1 MMLGGGHGH
10 GAGDFREEE
19 ALGKVYDARL
29 MRRLLRYLVPY
40 RWAAVVGV
48 FLLLLLS
55 LLQLAGPY
63 LAKLAIDRYIAH
75 GDFAGLTHISLI
87 FGAILAA
94 QFLLRVSQTYLVQ
107 WMGQNVMRDLR
118 LEIFSHLQRLPLSFF
133 DRNPVGRL
141 MTRITT
147 DVENLNELLSSGV
160 VAIFGDIF
168 TLVGIVVVMLW
179 LNWRL
184 ALITFTVLPFLTVA
198 TFLFRRFVRQAYREI
213 RLRIARINAYLQENI
228 TGMAIVQLFNR
239 EYRNFEHFRR
249 LNRDYLETYLRTIF
263 YHAVFFPVV
272 ELLSAVAL
280 GLILWYGGLRVF
292 AGTLTI
298 GALVAF
304 LQYAQRFFR
313 PISDLSEK
321 YNIMQS
327 AMAASERIFKLLEE
341 PEQPSFTPPAKH
353 LEHCRGEIEFRNV
366 WFAYQKDDW
375 VLRDISFH
383 VEPGERVAFVGA
395 TGSGK
400 TSIMSLLTRLYEP
413 QKGQILLDGVD
424 IRHIPLDELRRAVG
438 VVPQDV
444 FLFSGSVAENIRL
457 GNRDI
462 SEDVIRQ
469 VAQALNVDRF
479 VERLPRGYDEEVRER
494 GGILSTG
501 QRQLLAFARALAYD
515 PRVIILD
522 EATSSVDTETE
533 RLVQEALEKL
543 MVGRTCLIV
552 AHRLST
558 VQNADRI
565 VVIHKGRI
573 REHGTHQELL
583 ALRGIYYRLYRL
595 QYAGLS
601 DKWQEESVQ
610 AAGDS

>member
-1 MMLGGGHGH
+1 MLGGGHGR
-10 GAGDFREEE
+10 GDFREEE
-19 ALGKVYDARL
+19 SLGKVYDARL
-29 MRRLLRYLVPY
+29 MRRLLRYLAPY
-40 RWAAVVGV
+40 RWVALSAVL
-48 FLLLLLS
+48 LLLLLS

-63 LAKLAIDRYIAH
+63 LAKVAIDRYI
-75 GDFAGLTHISLI
+75 GRGNFTGLTRISVIFAG
-87 FGAILAA
+87 ILLA
-94 QFLLRVSQTYLVQ
+94 QFFFRVLQTYLVQ

-160 VAIFGDIF
+160 VAIFGDVF
-168 TLVGIVVVMLW
+168 TLAGIVIVMLW
-179 LNWRL
+179 MNWRL
-184 ALITFTVLPFLTVA
+184 ALVTFTVLPFLTVA
-198 TFLFRRFVRQAYREI
+198 TFLFRRFVRKAYREI

-228 TGMAIVQLFNR
+228 TGMVIVQLFNR
-239 EYRNFEHFRR
+239 EKRNFEHFRR
-249 LNRDYLETYLRTIF
+249 LNYDYLEAYLRTIF

-292 AGTLTI
+292 SGVLTV

-304 LQYAQRFFR
+304 LQYTQRFFR

-341 PEQPSFTPPAKH
+341 PEQSSFTPPVQH
-353 LEHCRGEIEFRNV
+353 LDRCRGEIEFRHV
-366 WFAYQKDDW
+366 WFAYSGEDW
-375 VLRDISFH
+375 VLKDISFR

-413 QKGQILLDGVD
+413 QRGQILLDGVD
-424 IRHIPLDELRRAVG
+424 IRHVPLEELRRVVG

-462 SEDVIRQ
+462 SEDVVRQ

-479 VERLPRGYDEEVRER
+479 VERLPRGFEEEVRER

-515 PRVIILD
+515 PKVIILD

-558 VQNADRI
+558 VQAADRI
-565 VVIHKGRI
+565 IVIHKGKI
-573 REHGTHQELL
+573 REQGTHQELL
-583 ALRGIYYRLYRL
+583 ALKGIYYRLYKL
-595 QYAGLS
+595 QYAGL
-601 DKWQEESVQ
+601 Q
-610 AAGDS
+610 ANHKQRSAQTVGSR

>member
-10 GAGDFREEE
+10 GPGDFREEE
-19 ALGKVYDARL
+19 TLGKVYDARL
-29 MRRLLRYLVPY
+29 MRRLLRYLAPY
-40 RWAAVVGV
+40 RWVAVIGV
-48 FLLLLLS
+48 LMLLLLS

-63 LAKLAIDRYIAH
+63 LAKLAIDRYIGH
-75 GDFAGLTHISLI
+75 SDFAGLTRISLV
-87 FGAILAA
+87 FAGILAA
-94 QFLLRVSQTYLVQ
+94 QFVLRVSQTYLVQ

-118 LEIFSHLQRLPLSFF
+118 LEIFTHLQRLPLSFF

-160 VAIFGDIF
+160 VAIFGDVF

-228 TGMAIVQLFNR
+228 TGMVIVQLFNR
-239 EYRNFEHFRR
+239 EKRNFEHFRR
-249 LNRDYLETYLRTIF
+249 LNYDYLEAYLRTIF
-263 YHAVFFPVV
+263 YHAVFFPIV

-292 AGTLTI
+292 SGTLTI

-341 PEQPSFTPPAKH
+341 PEQPSFTPPVKH

-366 WFAYQKDDW
+366 WFAYHDEDW

-383 VEPGERVAFVGA
+383 VKPGERVAFVGA

-413 QKGQILLDGVD
+413 QKGQILLDGID

-462 SEDVIRQ
+462 SEDVVRQ

-515 PRVIILD
+515 PKVIILD

-558 VQNADRI
+558 VQTADRI
-565 VVIHKGRI
+565 IVIHKGKI
-573 REHGTHQELL
+573 REQGTHQELL
-583 ALRGIYYRLYRL
+583 ALRGIYYRLYQL
-595 QYAGLS
+595 QVVGLRPS
-601 DKWQEESVQ
+601 RERETAQTTGAK
-610 AAGDS
+610 

>member
-1 MMLGGGHGH
+1 MLGGGHGR
-10 GAGDFREEE
+10 GDFRDEES
-19 ALGKVYDARL
+19 LGKVYDARL
-29 MRRLLRYLVPY
+29 MRRLLRYLAPY
-40 RWAAVVGV
+40 RWVAFSAVL
-48 FLLLLLS
+48 LLLLLS

-63 LAKLAIDRYIAH
+63 LAKVAIDRYI
-75 GDFAGLTHISLI
+75 GRGNFAGLTRISVI
-87 FGAILAA
+87 FAGILLA
-94 QFLLRVSQTYLVQ
+94 QFFFRVLQTYLVQ

-160 VAIFGDIF
+160 VAIFGDVF
-168 TLVGIVVVMLW
+168 TLAGIVIVMLW
-179 LNWRL
+179 MNWRL
-184 ALITFTVLPFLTVA
+184 ALVTFTVLPFLTVA
-198 TFLFRRFVRQAYREI
+198 TFLFRRFVRKAYREI

-228 TGMAIVQLFNR
+228 TGMVIVQLFNR
-239 EYRNFEHFRR
+239 EKRNFEHFRR
-249 LNRDYLETYLRTIF
+249 LNYDYLEAYLRTIF

-292 AGTLTI
+292 SGALTV

-304 LQYAQRFFR
+304 LQYTQRFFR

-341 PEQPSFTPPAKH
+341 PEQPSFTPPVQH
-353 LEHCRGEIEFRNV
+353 LDRCRGEIEFRHV
-366 WFAYQKDDW
+366 WFAYSGEDW
-375 VLRDISFH
+375 VLKDISFR

-413 QKGQILLDGVD
+413 QRGQILLDGVD
-424 IRHIPLDELRRAVG
+424 IRHVPLEELRRVVG

-462 SEDVIRQ
+462 SEDVVRQ

-479 VERLPRGYDEEVRER
+479 VERLPRGFDEEVRER

-558 VQNADRI
+558 VQTADRI
-565 VVIHKGRI
+565 IVIHKGKI
-573 REHGTHQELL
+573 REQGTHQELL
-583 ALRGIYYRLYRL
+583 ALKGIYYRLYKL
-595 QYAGLS
+595 QYAGL
-601 DKWQEESVQ
+601 Q
-610 AAGDS
+610 ANHKQRSAQTVGSR

>member
-1 MMLGGGHGH
+1 MLGGGHGR
-10 GAGDFREEE
+10 GDFREEE
-19 ALGKVYDARL
+19 SLGKVYDARL
-29 MRRLLRYLVPY
+29 MRRLLRYLAPY
-40 RWAAVVGV
+40 RWVAFSAVL
-48 FLLLLLS
+48 LLLLLS

-63 LAKLAIDRYIAH
+63 LAKVAIDRYI
-75 GDFAGLTHISLI
+75 GRGNFAGLTRISVI
-87 FGAILAA
+87 FAGILLA
-94 QFLLRVSQTYLVQ
+94 QFFFRVLQTYLVQ

-160 VAIFGDIF
+160 VAIFGDVF
-168 TLVGIVVVMLW
+168 TLAGIVIVMLW
-179 LNWRL
+179 MNWRL
-184 ALITFTVLPFLTVA
+184 ALVTFTVLPFLTVA
-198 TFLFRRFVRQAYREI
+198 TFLFRRFVRRAYREI

-228 TGMAIVQLFNR
+228 TGMVIVQLFNR
-239 EYRNFEHFRR
+239 EKRNFEHFRR
-249 LNRDYLETYLRTIF
+249 LNYDYLEAYLRTIF

-292 AGTLTI
+292 SGALTV

-304 LQYAQRFFR
+304 LQYTQRFFR

-341 PEQPSFTPPAKH
+341 PEQPSFTPPVQH
-353 LEHCRGEIEFRNV
+353 LDRCRGEIEFRHV
-366 WFAYQKDDW
+366 WFAYNGEDW
-375 VLRDISFH
+375 VLKDISFR

-413 QKGQILLDGVD
+413 QRGQILLDGVD
-424 IRHIPLDELRRAVG
+424 IRHVPLEELRRVVG

-462 SEDVIRQ
+462 SEDVVRQ

-479 VERLPRGYDEEVRER
+479 VERLPRGFDEEVRER

-558 VQNADRI
+558 VQTADRI
-565 VVIHKGRI
+565 IVIHKGKI
-573 REHGTHQELL
+573 REQGTHQELL
-583 ALRGIYYRLYRL
+583 ALKGIYYRLYKL
-595 QYAGLS
+595 QYAGLQANH
-601 DKWQEESVQ
+601 KQRSVQ
-610 AAGDS
+610 TVGSR

>member
-1 MMLGGGHGH
+1 MLGGGHGR
-10 GAGDFREEE
+10 GDFREEE
-19 ALGKVYDARL
+19 SLGKVYDARL
-29 MRRLLRYLVPY
+29 MRRLLRYLAPY
-40 RWAAVVGV
+40 RWVALSAVL
-48 FLLLLLS
+48 LLLLLS

-63 LAKLAIDRYIAH
+63 LAKVAIDRYI
-75 GDFAGLTHISLI
+75 GRGNFAGLTRISVI
-87 FGAILAA
+87 FAGILLA
-94 QFLLRVSQTYLVQ
+94 QFFFRVLQTYLVQ

-160 VAIFGDIF
+160 VAIFGDVF
-168 TLVGIVVVMLW
+168 TLAGIVIVMLW
-179 LNWRL
+179 MNWRL
-184 ALITFTVLPFLTVA
+184 ALVTFTVLPFLTVA
-198 TFLFRRFVRQAYREI
+198 TFLFRRFVRKAYREI

-228 TGMAIVQLFNR
+228 TGMVIVQLFNR
-239 EYRNFEHFRR
+239 EKRNFEHFRR
-249 LNRDYLETYLRTIF
+249 LNYDYLEAYLRTIF

-292 AGTLTI
+292 SGALTV

-304 LQYAQRFFR
+304 LQYTQRFFR

-341 PEQPSFTPPAKH
+341 PEQPSFTPPVQH
-353 LEHCRGEIEFRNV
+353 LDRCRGEIEFRHV
-366 WFAYQKDDW
+366 WFAYSGEDW
-375 VLRDISFH
+375 VLKDISFR

-413 QKGQILLDGVD
+413 QRGQILLDGVD
-424 IRHIPLDELRRAVG
+424 IRHVPLEELRRVVG

-462 SEDVIRQ
+462 SEDVVRQ

-479 VERLPRGYDEEVRER
+479 VERLPRGFDEEVRER

-558 VQNADRI
+558 VQTADRI
-565 VVIHKGRI
+565 IVIHKGKI
-573 REHGTHQELL
+573 REQGTHQELL
-583 ALRGIYYRLYRL
+583 ALKGIYYRLYKL
-595 QYAGLS
+595 QYAGLQANH
-601 DKWQEESVQ
+601 KQRSVQ
-610 AAGDS
+610 TVGSR

>member
-1 MMLGGGHGH
+1 M
-10 GAGDFREEE
+10 
-19 ALGKVYDARL
+19 
-29 MRRLLRYLVPY
+29 
-40 RWAAVVGV
+40 
-48 FLLLLLS
+48 
-55 LLQLAGPY
+55 
-63 LAKLAIDRYIAH
+63 I
-75 GDFAGLTHISLI
+75 FAG
-87 FGAILAA
+87 ILLA
-94 QFLLRVSQTYLVQ
+94 QFFFRVLQTYLVQ

-160 VAIFGDIF
+160 VAIFGDVF
-168 TLVGIVVVMLW
+168 TLAGIVIVMLW
-179 LNWRL
+179 MNWRL
-184 ALITFTVLPFLTVA
+184 ALVTFTVLPFLTVA
-198 TFLFRRFVRQAYREI
+198 TFLFRRFVRKAYREI

-228 TGMAIVQLFNR
+228 TGMVIVQLFNR
-239 EYRNFEHFRR
+239 EKRNFEHFRR
-249 LNRDYLETYLRTIF
+249 LNYDYLEAYLRTIF

-292 AGTLTI
+292 SGALTV

-304 LQYAQRFFR
+304 LQYTQRFFR

-341 PEQPSFTPPAKH
+341 PEQPSFTPPVQH
-353 LEHCRGEIEFRNV
+353 LDRCRGEIEFRHV
-366 WFAYQKDDW
+366 WFAYSGEDW
-375 VLRDISFH
+375 VLKDISFR

-413 QKGQILLDGVD
+413 QRGQILLDGVD
-424 IRHIPLDELRRAVG
+424 IRHVPLEELRRVVG

-462 SEDVIRQ
+462 SEDVVRQ

-479 VERLPRGYDEEVRER
+479 VERLPRGFDEEVRER

-558 VQNADRI
+558 VQTADRI
-565 VVIHKGRI
+565 IVIHKGKI
-573 REHGTHQELL
+573 REQGTHQELL
-583 ALRGIYYRLYRL
+583 ALKGIYYRLYKL
-595 QYAGLS
+595 QYAGL
-601 DKWQEESVQ
+601 Q
-610 AAGDS
+610 ANHKQRSAQTVGSR